1 MTEFGHWQGV
11 LCLWK
16 NKFMRM
22 NSERQ
27 RSFQQLYIHIR
38 GAAERPLFLRG
49 FSMRRR
55 RYSRL
60 FTKSISRNQN
70 GPDSLF
76 FRPRIPLH
84 RPKDPPRELRHQIV
98 RDGPIKYVEVLSDP
112 CSVGT
117 LRKHTL
123 PHLNP
128 PAQSDLGRRFLQ
140 PLGNRHD
147 NGVAKDVWP
156 TVSR

>member
-1 MTEFGHWQGV
+1 MEKICCFDA
-11 LCLWK
+11 CL
-16 NKFMRM
+16 F
-22 NSERQ
+22 
-27 RSFQQLYIHIR
+27 
-38 GAAERPLFLRG
+38 
-49 FSMRRR
+49 
-55 RYSRL
+55 
-60 FTKSISRNQN
+60 
-70 GPDSLF
+70 DC
-76 FRPRIPLH
+76 
-84 RPKDPPRELRHQIV
+84 RELRHQIV

-117 LRKHTL
+117 LGKHTL
-123 PHLNP
+123 AHLNP